1 MVNKDGGI
9 NMIKFLTQHSNKESF
24 FKELKEDEIF
34 MYSFHDYNWDD
45 VVKISEDHRIQIDCI
60 KKGTEDYKKYGECS
74 AKVINIK
81 TKTFNY
87 EINSN
92 EFIEIEAQSE
102 ELAKAKLIEILFERG
117 YIKLQEEIS

>member
-1 MVNKDGGI
+1 M
-9 NMIKFLTQHSNKESF
+9 H
-24 FKELKEDEIF
+24 
-34 MYSFHDYNWDD
+34 
-45 VVKISEDHRIQIDCI
+45 

-87 EINSN
+87 QINSN